1 MRSLFLFAISTL
13 LLISCKQKI
22 DPSQITVDSG
32 FSTYVNAFSS
42 GVVSSQSNIR
52 VVLTEPNEQAKIDQ
66 PLTVDAFE
74 FDPNIDGQAFWV
86 DQQTI
91 EFRPSDPLSSG
102 QTYLAKFK
110 LSKLMEVPDEF
121 DELEFAFSV
130 ITQSLFVEIE
140 GLKAKDVDHLEKQQ
154 LFGSIRTS
162 DFTNTSNLEKCLS
175 ATQNGKDLSIIW
187 THEDGSK
194 THSFIV
200 DGIARTNKESFVE
213 LEWNGEPIG
222 ADVEDDKEVRVPPL
236 GEFTLQK
243 VNTLR
248 SPNLHFSILFSDPV
262 DEKQDLT
269 GLVYLNNGGRLRLVA
284 SGNEIKAFPLEKLS
298 SEEVMMIDKSIK
310 NRGGNQLQS
319 SYERKVQFNL
329 SLPAIE
335 LIGNGVIMPSG
346 GNTNFPFKAVNLKGV
361 NLRIVRIFEKNVP
374 QFLQANQ
381 LDGSN
386 ELSRVGRLVYD
397 GTIELVSSEAI
408 DYGVWNNFSIDLSN
422 YVDDKPGAIYRV
434 LMSFERYQSL
444 YPCGDDGAEIKPLK
458 RNQPSIDDGQYYYN
472 DWQWYEGSYNWQEK
486 DDPCKDS
493 YYKYYDRHIS
503 ANIIASNLGMI
514 SKESADNTYDVVIT
528 DLKTTDPLKGVEVDA
543 LNYQHQII
551 GSGKTNGDGITRIK
565 TDGKPY
571 LLVAKQ
577 GKQRGYLRV
586 DNGSALSVSLYE
598 VGGTEVTKGIKGFIY
613 GERGVWRPGDTL
625 HLSFMLEDKQKAL
638 PATHPVVLELYDPQ
652 GKLYDKRVSTKG
664 TSGLYYF
671 KLNTAQGDP
680 TGIWQARVM
689 VGNSTFYKSLK
700 IETIKPNRIRVDY
713 DMPEVFSSG
722 EKLSPILKGNWLYG
736 SPAANLKARM
746 ELSVENMKT
755 EFPKFEG
762 YQFDDRTKR
771 FWDKDLEQQD
781 QTTNSEGRATFNFK
795 FDAPSDA
802 PGMLKVRIRTKV
814 FEQGGDFSQ
823 DFISRKYSSY
833 SSYVGIKL
841 DRGKNWITA
850 VNTEES
856 NAVSLAAV
864 DASGKPL
871 SKEVTV
877 ELYKLSW
884 NWWWEGDGNDDV
896 TQYINASSQSFV
908 WSKKFNISNGKS
920 VFDLKFDKPTWG
932 RFLLKV
938 TNPKSGH
945 SSSQIL
951 YAEYPGWYD
960 TDGSGAEAAAMLS
973 LESKREEYNVGEE
986 IDLTVPSGGVGRIY
1000 VTVEKG
1006 DRIIEQFWVDADKD
1020 NTRFGIKATKEMAP
1034 NIYVSATLIQPHGQE
1049 ENSLPIRMYGLI
1061 PIMVNDP
1068 ETHVNPVISAPKEI
1082 LPESTFEVSVKEEKG
1097 KAMAYSLAV
1106 VDEGLLSLT
1115 RFKTPDPWSTF
1126 YSKEALGIRTW
1137 DLYKYVMNA
1146 KTGKMT
1152 PLLAIGGDEALQY
1165 KEDEKAN
1172 RFKPVVSYLGPFYL
1186 KKGETQKH
1194 QVKMPNYVGAVRV
1207 MVVAGHEG
1215 AYGSAEKEIQVK
1227 QPLMVISTLPRVLG
1241 PSEKVRVPINVITM
1255 NDKIKD
1261 VKVKVTVNDMLTTIG
1276 SAEKSLR
1283 FTKSGDKTC
1292 YFEFEVARKLGVAKF
1307 RVDVSS
1313 GSDKAFEELEL
1324 LVRAPNPAITEVQNK
1339 SLVADESYKIDY
1351 TATGIKGSNSASI
1364 TISRIPDLGL
1374 EKHLEYLIR
1383 YPHGCIEQTTSSV
1396 FPQLFLENLM
1406 QLSSEQKEEIRDN
1419 IVAGLNHYRQF
1430 QQSNGGFSYW
1440 PGSQGSVSDWGTNY
1454 AGHFMVEAKNK
1465 GYDLPPGLFDQWVKY
1480 QRAQA
1485 SSWNRNTH
1493 SGWRNSSNELLQ
1505 AYRLYTLA
1513 LAGQED
1519 IGAMN
1524 RLKNEP
1530 KLSNVAAWR
1539 LSAAYAI
1546 IGRTDAAKEL
1556 ASASTTIPPYRE
1568 MGYSYGS
1575 HLRDKAMIIE
1585 TMAYLKDYDR
1595 ATPLVLELSDELKNG
1610 WHSTQTRAYG
1620 LLAVAKLSGN
1630 HNTAAPLK
1638 FTLTLNG
1645 KSESIN
1651 TDLPIYQKAFD
1662 DKDLSKGSVS
1672 VKNESGQMLF
1682 LNLVQTG
1689 IPVEISQDKV
1699 RKDLGMDIKYLDMNG
1714 NPIDVTALKQG
1725 TDFKAIVSISHPG
1738 LRRNYQ
1744 EVALNQIFPSGWQI
1758 VNTRVGEEGSSS
1770 GNFEY
1775 QDIRDDR
1782 VYTYF
1787 DLVAN
1792 KTVNFEVL
1800 LNATFCGDFYMPG
1813 IFCAPMY
1820 DESIQAL
1827 DPGKWISVYPEE
1839 GNNE

>member
-1 MRSLFLFAISTL
+1 MRNLVLLVLGLLFMA
-13 LLISCKQKI
+13 SCKQKT

-32 FSTYVNAFSS
+32 FSTYVNAFTS

-52 VVLTEPNEQAKIDQ
+52 VVLTEPNQLGKIDQ
-66 PLTVDAFE
+66 PLTKDVFE
-74 FDPNIDGQAFWV
+74 FDPKIEGQAYWL

-91 EFRPSDPLSSG
+91 EFRPSNPLSSG
-102 QTYLAKFK
+102 QAYLATFN
-110 LSKLMEVPDEF
+110 LSELMEVPGDF
-121 DELEFAFSV
+121 SELEFGFSV
-130 ITQSLFVEIE
+130 ITQSLFVDIE
-140 GLKAKDVDHLEKQQ
+140 GLKAEDDDHLEKQE
-154 LFGSIRTS
+154 LHGSIRTS
-162 DFTNTSNLEKCLS
+162 DFVNTSNLEKCLS
-175 ATQNGKDLSIIW
+175 AEQKGKDLSIIW
-187 THEDGSK
+187 EHQDGSK
-194 THSFIV
+194 THNFTV
-200 DGIARTNKESFVE
+200 KGIARGDKESFVE
-213 LEWNGEPIG
+213 LEWDGEPIG
-222 ADVEDDKEVRVPPL
+222 ADVEDDQEVRVPPL
-236 GEFTLQK
+236 GEFTLQA

-248 SPNLHFSILFSDPV
+248 SPNLHFSVLFSDPV
-262 DEKQDLT
+262 DDKQDLT
-269 GLVYLNNGGRLRLVA
+269 GLIYLKTGSRLRLLV
-284 SGNEIKAFPLEKLS
+284 SGNEVKAFPLQKLS
-298 SEEVMMIDKSIK
+298 SEEVMMVDKSIRNK
-310 NRGGNQLQS
+310 DGNQLQS

-329 SLPAIE
+329 SLPSIE
-335 LIGNGVIMPSG
+335 LLGDGVIMPSG
-346 GNTNFPFKAVNLKGV
+346 GQTNFPFKAINLKAV
-361 NLRIVRIFEKNVP
+361 NLRIVRVFEKNVP
-374 QFLQANQ
+374 QFLQANH
-381 LDGSN
+381 LDGSS

-397 GTIELVSSEAI
+397 GTIELVSSDPI

-444 YPCGDDGAEIKPLK
+444 YPCGNDAEEIKPLR
-458 RNQPSIDDGQYYYN
+458 RNQPSIDDNQHYYN

-486 DDPCKDS
+486 DDPCTDS
-493 YYKYYDRHIS
+493 YYKYYRRHIS

-543 LNYQHQII
+543 LNFQHQVI
-551 GSGKTNGDGITRIK
+551 GSGKTNGDGVTRIN
-565 TDGKPY
+565 TNGKPY
-571 LLVAKQ
+571 LMVAKQ

-638 PATHPVVLELYDPQ
+638 PTTHPVVLELYDPQ

-671 KLNTAQGDP
+671 KLHTAQGDP
-680 TGIWQARVM
+680 TGIWRAKVM
-689 VGNSTFYKSLK
+689 VGNSTFHKSLK
-700 IETIKPNRIRVDY
+700 IEAIKPNRIRIDY
-713 DMPEVFSSG
+713 EMPEVFTSSD
-722 EKLSPILKGNWLYG
+722 KLTAVLQGNWLYG

-746 ELSVENMKT
+746 ELSVQNMKT
-755 EFPKFEG
+755 EFPKYEG

-781 QTTNSEGRATFNFK
+781 QTTNANGQATFNFK

-802 PGMLKVRIRTKV
+802 PGMLKVRMRTKV

-823 DFISRKYSSY
+823 DFISRKYSPY

-850 VNTEES
+850 INTEEA

-864 DASGKPL
+864 DANGKPL

-884 NWWWEGDGNDDV
+884 NWWWEGDGSDDV
-896 TQYINASSQSFV
+896 TQYINANSQNFI
-908 WSKKFNISNGKS
+908 WSKRFSISNGKG

-938 TNPKSGH
+938 TDPKSGH

-960 TDGSGAEAAAMLS
+960 NDGSGAEAAAMLS
-973 LESKREEYNVGEE
+973 LETTKEEYNVDEE
-986 IDLTVPSGGVGRIY
+986 IEITVPSGGVGRIY

-1006 DRIIEQFWVDADKD
+1006 DRIINQFWVDADKD
-1020 NTRFGIKATKEMAP
+1020 NTRFSVKATKEMAP
-1034 NIYVSATLIQPHGQE
+1034 NVYVSATLIQPHGQM

-1082 LPESTFEVSVKEEKG
+1082 MPESTFEVTVKEEKG

-1115 RFKTPDPWSTF
+1115 RFKTPYPWSTF

-1172 RFKPVVSYLGPFYL
+1172 RFKPVVTYLGPFYL
-1186 KKGETQKH
+1186 KKGDTQKH
-1194 QVKMPNYVGAVRV
+1194 QVKMPNYIGAVRV
-1207 MVVAGHEG
+1207 MVVAGYEG
-1215 AYGSAEKEIQVK
+1215 AYGSAEKEVQVK
-1227 QPLMVISTLPRVLG
+1227 QPLMVVSTLPRVLG
-1241 PSEKVRVPINVITM
+1241 PSEKIRVPINVITM

-1261 VKVKVTVNDMLTTIG
+1261 VKVKVTVNDMLKSIG
-1276 SAEKSLR
+1276 STEKTLR
-1283 FTKSGDKTC
+1283 FNKAGDQTPF
-1292 YFEFEVARKLGVAKF
+1292 FEFEVARKLGVAKF

-1324 LVRAPNPAITEVQNK
+1324 LVRAPNPAITEVQHK
-1339 SLVADESYKIDY
+1339 SILANESYKLDY
-1351 TATGIKGSNSASI
+1351 TATGISGSNSATVS
-1364 TISRIPDLGL
+1364 ISRIPDLGL
-1374 EKHLEYLIR
+1374 EKHLDYLIR

-1396 FPQLFLENLM
+1396 FPQLYLENLM
-1406 QLSSEQKEEIRDN
+1406 ELTNQQKEEIRDN
-1419 IVAGLNHYRQF
+1419 IVAGLNRYRQF

-1440 PGSQGSVSDWGTNY
+1440 PGSYSHTSDWGTNY

-1480 QRAQA
+1480 QKAQA
-1485 SSWNRNTH
+1485 SSWSRPVN
-1493 SGWRNSSNELLQ
+1493 SEWRSSDLEQ

-1513 LAGQED
+1513 LAGNED

-1524 RLKNEP
+1524 RLKNDP
-1530 KLSNVAAWR
+1530 KLSNVASWR

-1556 ASASTTIPPYRE
+1556 AAASTVIEPYRE

-1575 HLRDKAMIIE
+1575 NLRDKAMIIE

-1595 ATPLVLELSDELKNG
+1595 ATPLVNELSEELKNG
-1610 WHSTQTRAYG
+1610 WHSTQTRAYS
-1620 LLAVAKLSGN
+1620 LLAVAKLLGKSN
-1630 HNTAAPLK
+1630 PDASLK
-1638 FTLTLNG
+1638 FEIAVNG
-1645 KSESIN
+1645 NSFSID
-1651 TDLPIYQKAFD
+1651 TDLPIYQKQL
-1662 DKDLSKGSVS
+1662 DKVDLSKGSIS
-1672 VKNESGQMLF
+1672 VENKSGQMIF
-1682 LNLVQTG
+1682 FNLVQSG
-1689 IPVEISQDKV
+1689 IPVEISQQKV
-1699 RKDLGMDIKYLDMNG
+1699 RKDLGMDIKYVDMNG
-1714 NPIDVTALKQG
+1714 NTLDVSSLKQG
-1725 TDFKAIVSISHPG
+1725 TDFKAIVTISHPG
-1738 LRRNYQ
+1738 IRSRYQ

-1758 VNTRVGEEGSSS
+1758 VNTRVGEDGGNTS
-1770 GNFEY
+1770 NFEY

-1787 DLVAN
+1787 DLSSSHSV
-1792 KTVNFEVL
+1792 KFEVL

-1813 IFCAPMY
+1813 VFCAPMY

-1827 DPGKWISVYPEE
+1827 DPGKWITVHP
-1839 GNNE
+1839 NE